1 MPRLTLTR
9 PNRLNLRGL
18 IFDRD
23 VATEVPIDVFRELY
37 DTRKAQFDFS
47 AEGIALMV
55 AASADYPDPDR
66 APRADA
72 SPTEAGPAEA
82 GPQPPKTG
90 LVIRKTRKPR
100 PDEPAAAAEPGLF
113 DQDPAEPTVEPA
125 PVSPTLA
132 EPVEP
137 KSTELGVDV

>member
-55 AASADYPDPDR
+55 AASVGPLAAEPEADP
-66 APRADA
+66 
-72 SPTEAGPAEA
+72 PA
-82 GPQPPKTG
+82 PKTG
-90 LVIRKTRKPR
+90 LIIRKSRRAKR
-100 PDEPAAAAEPGLF
+100 DEPETPEAPGLF
-113 DQDPAEPTVEPA
+113 DPDPADPAEP
-125 PVSPTLA
+125 
-132 EPVEP
+132 EPVE
-137 KSTELGVDV
+137 TGVDV

>member
-55 AASADYPDPDR
+55 AASADQDP

-82 GPQPPKTG
+82 DPQPPKTG
-90 LVIRKTRKPR
+90 LIIRKSRRAKR
-100 PDEPAAAAEPGLF
+100 DEPETPDAPDPELF
-113 DQDPAEPTVEPA
+113 DPDPADPAEPVE
-125 PVSPTLA
+125 T
-132 EPVEP
+132 
-137 KSTELGVDV
+137 GVDV

>member
-55 AASADYPDPDR
+55 AASADPDP

-72 SPTEAGPAEA
+72 SPTEVGPAVA
-82 GPQPPKTG
+82 DPQVPKTG
-90 LVIRKTRKPR
+90 LIIRKSRRAKR
-100 PDEPAAAAEPGLF
+100 DEPETPDAPDLF
-113 DQDPAEPTVEPA
+113 DPDPADPAEPEPA
-125 PVSPTLA
+125 ET
-132 EPVEP
+132 
-137 KSTELGVDV
+137 GVDV

>member
-55 AASADYPDPDR
+55 AASADPDR

-72 SPTEAGPAEA
+72 PLTEA

-90 LVIRKTRKPR
+90 LIIRKSRRAKR
-100 PDEPAAAAEPGLF
+100 DEPETPDAPDLF
-113 DQDPAEPTVEPA
+113 DPDPADPAEPEPA
-125 PVSPTLA
+125 ET
-132 EPVEP
+132 
-137 KSTELGVDV
+137 GVDV